1 MTIAAREVGLQPGE
15 YEKIEAAVGE
25 TTRGR
30 RFLLEHE
37 RRARSAEVERMLDAV
52 ARLEAKLEGRH
63 AQAAAFQPALVRR
76 LEELSWQ
83 LRERGVEDFVCNKI
97 DALAREFAPPSASDA
112 DAEDRG
118 EEAPCAFPAP
128 SAVSVAAAGPTL
140 SIVAQR
146 PVGDAPA
153 MRPATAAASPD
164 PRLLALLWLDGLPIV
179 DRLALFA

>member
-1 MTIAAREVGLQPGE
+1 MTIAARPVGLQPGE

-37 RRARSAEVERMLDAV
+37 RRARSAEVERMLAAV
-52 ARLEAKLEGRH
+52 ARLETKLEGRH
-63 AQAAAFQPALVRR
+63 AQTPAFQPALVRR
-76 LEELSWQ
+76 LEELSWL

-112 DAEDRG
+112 AEVRG
-118 EEAPCAFPAP
+118 EEAPERL
-128 SAVSVAAAGPTL
+128 AAEDQPTL

-146 PVGDAPA
+146 PEDATRAAGPA
-153 MRPATAAASPD
+153 SAATSPD
-164 PRLLALLWLDGLPIV
+164 PRLAALLWLDGLPIV

>member
-30 RFLLEHE
+30 DFLLEHE

-63 AQAAAFQPALVRR
+63 AQAPAFHPALVRR
-76 LEELSWQ
+76 LEELSWL

-97 DALAREFAPPSASDA
+97 DALAREFAPPSASDVG
-112 DAEDRG
+112 AEVRG
-118 EEAPCAFPAP
+118 E
-128 SAVSVAAAGPTL
+128 AATERLADEDQPPL
-140 SIVAQR
+140 FIDARR

-153 MRPATAAASPD
+153 MRPASAAKSPD